1 MAGGAAAGHHRSM
14 AKKAAEAPPEE
25 IPVPDPVTPD
35 GNRFFTW
42 MRSLGIVRE
51 PGWIGGVCA
60 GVAARLGIDP
70 LIVRGIVVV
79 VAVLG
84 GPAFLLYAAAWLLLP
99 DSNDKIH
106 LEELI
111 AGRFE
116 SPIAGIGVLVVLSL
130 LPITQ
135 GFWYAGAAYWGTP
148 EWGSSVGRV
157 LWTVAL
163 LASAIWFI
171 VWVARRSGRPASS
184 TDAPAAAPRTKPTRT
199 TKHHGDKRSAAF
211 VAAPPTHPAPGAPE
225 SDVAEWR
232 EQQEAW
238 KAEREAFRLERAA
251 TEQETRRLRAEEA
264 HERALAASAERAE
277 AQRLWLLANP
287 RAGAAFGAIAIGAAA
302 VAGGVAAVIASGE
315 PEQLDYRLTIGL
327 AVASLVLAAAII
339 VAGVWGRRAG
349 FLSFVAVLVIAAT
362 VVTAALPRDRLLIPV
377 FASYGISNAVPGD
390 YVAIAGNID
399 IRIDKSLPLDGGVID
414 LWQVGGST
422 TVWLGEGTTTSI
434 EVVSGTGDVTTAAN
448 GDGLW
453 SYEALPGLTRGDDD
467 HWRATT
473 LFGPGTEP
481 EVTIRIWQ
489 ERGSISIMQPT
500 QPEDEE

>member
-1 MAGGAAAGHHRSM
+1 MAGLAGSRHDRSM
-14 AKKAAEAPPEE
+14 AKRAAEAPPEE
-25 IPVPDPVTPD
+25 TPVPDPVVPEGT
-35 GNRFFTW
+35 RFFTW

-99 DSNDKIH
+99 DSNNKIH

-116 SPIAGIGVLVVLSL
+116 SPIAGIGVLVLLSL

-148 EWGSSVGRV
+148 EWGSSIGRV

-163 LASAIWFI
+163 LASAIWFV
-171 VWVARRSGRPASS
+171 VWVARRAGRPASS
-184 TDAPAAAPRTKPTRT
+184 TDAPAAATPKKSPARGSRPST
-199 TKHHGDKRSAAF
+199 SAAF
-211 VAAPPTHPAPGAPE
+211 VSAPPTHPAPGAPE
-225 SDVAEWR
+225 AEVTEWR
-232 EQQEAW
+232 EQQAAW
-238 KAEREAFRLERAA
+238 RAEREAFRLERAA

-264 HERALAASAERAE
+264 HDRALAASAERAE
-277 AQRLWLLANP
+277 SHRLYLLANP

-315 PEQLDYRLTIGL
+315 PEQVDYRLTIGL

-339 VAGVWGRRAG
+339 IAGVWGRRAG
-349 FLSFVAVLVIAAT
+349 FLSFVALLVIAAT
-362 VVTAALPRDRLLIPV
+362 VATAVVPRDRQLIPP
-377 FASYGISNAVPGD
+377 FTSYGLSNAVPGS
-390 YVAIAGNID
+390 YVAISGNID
-399 IRIDKSLPLDGGVID
+399 ITIDGSLPLDGGVID
-414 LWQVGGST
+414 LWQFDGT
-422 TVWLGEGTTTSI
+422 TTIWLSEGTTTRV
-434 EVVSGTGDVTTAAN
+434 ELVSGTGDVTT
-448 GDGLW
+448 GWRGSGLV
-453 SYEALPGLTRGDDD
+453 SYEPIEGQALTDD
-467 HWRATT
+467 HWRSTT
-473 LFGPGTEP
+473 TFGSGAEP
-481 EVTIRIWQ
+481 DVTIRIWQ
-489 ERGSISIMQPT
+489 ERGSIRILQPNET
-500 QPEDEE
+500 GDQG